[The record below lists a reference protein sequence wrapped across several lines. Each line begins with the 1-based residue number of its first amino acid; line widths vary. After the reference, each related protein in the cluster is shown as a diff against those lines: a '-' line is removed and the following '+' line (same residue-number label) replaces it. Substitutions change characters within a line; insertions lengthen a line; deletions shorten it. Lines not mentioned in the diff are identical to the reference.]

1 MDLFAHC
8 WPSLTTKVFPLFCFA
23 LCTVTAALESPQNS
37 DSIGK
42 LSTNVCNILAG
53 VSGYTQVRIE
63 ILNNGL
69 TETYT
74 WSTTLA
80 EGCEAYLGKV
90 LTACQTESSSTS
102 CNEIHLSFGRSSSS
116 TTISLQSVN
125 SAEIESRT
133 IATVPSMTIASK
145 ETESTSAQQVTEEHQ
160 TPPASRTSDSQKAT
174 QGSKTSSDAPTP
186 SSTSPKSAPCLESQA
201 ADTPSSSLPS
211 ATSAAPYCVIN
222 HSAFVVDENRDKSD
236 EEPLLCLAAAWKRSE
251 MVQLLLD
258 HGWNVNDEDAEEL
271 TPLLLAA
278 KEGYSSVVQVLL
290 NHPQINLHAQ
300 DHCGSTALHA
310 AAKEGHLEVVKLLL
324 TEGSID
330 VNVKD
335 KDGLERPFPDRSTS
349 LHRAVQA
356 RDVRIMSLLL
366 TKEDL
371 DPNVADHQKWT
382 PLCWAASQGDVEMV
396 DLLLTRPEIRINGVE
411 GEEVPPLCLA
421 ALTWTRDGVPTCHR
435 FWLPSPQAI
444 PTYIAMELLASG
456 KQLNV
461 NIQTYAKVSALSLAA
476 RHGDLQVVN
485 SILCDT
491 RTDRNSVDDWG
502 RTALWLA
509 AHTGK
514 SVVVERFLLDDNI
527 QVDIGDDDGIDAL
540 NAASK
545 RYHFDTVKLLRT
557 HRPEHHHGVGGSR
570 PLMASN

>member
-1 MDLFAHC
+1 M
-8 WPSLTTKVFPLFCFA
+8 
-23 LCTVTAALESPQNS
+23 VTPFHK
-37 DSIGK
+37 SIMKGK
-42 LSTNVCNILAG
+42 L
-53 VSGYTQVRIE
+53 
-63 ILNNGL
+63 
-69 TETYT
+69 
-74 WSTTLA
+74 
-80 EGCEAYLGKV
+80 
-90 LTACQTESSSTS
+90 
-102 CNEIHLSFGRSSSS
+102 
-116 TTISLQSVN
+116 
-125 SAEIESRT
+125 
-133 IATVPSMTIASK
+133 
-145 ETESTSAQQVTEEHQ
+145 
-160 TPPASRTSDSQKAT
+160 
-174 QGSKTSSDAPTP
+174 
-186 SSTSPKSAPCLESQA
+186 
-201 ADTPSSSLPS
+201 
-211 ATSAAPYCVIN
+211 
-222 HSAFVVDENRDKSD
+222 
-236 EEPLLCLAAAWKRSE
+236 E

-335 KDGLERPFPDRSTS
+335 KDGVTPLC
-349 LHRAVQA
+349 
-356 RDVRIMSLLL
+356 LLL

-421 ALTWTRDGVPTCHR
+421 VRESHTQVVRRLLQYPGIDMDQGWGAY
-435 FWLPSPQAI
+435 LPP
-444 PTYIAMELLASG
+444 LLAAITTGHSDVHSNG
-456 KQLNV
+456 
-461 NIQTYAKVSALSLAA
+461 AA
-476 RHGDLQVVN
+476 CVREAVEH
-485 SILCDT
+485 
-491 RTDRNSVDDWG
+491 RNSVDDWG

-570 PLMASN
+570 PLMASNYPVVVVIIYNSRKAQAACESARNASS